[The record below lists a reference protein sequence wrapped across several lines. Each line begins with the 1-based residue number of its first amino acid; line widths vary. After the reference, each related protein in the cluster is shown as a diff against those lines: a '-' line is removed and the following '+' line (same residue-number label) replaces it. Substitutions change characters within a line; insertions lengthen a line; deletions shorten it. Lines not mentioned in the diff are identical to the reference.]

1 MQETADSAGRPL
13 RPHPP
18 NPHFGLRRCAATLAR
33 TRDRQWLTRRLTR
46 APDSYFMTH
55 FLATVLAS
63 LAAAA
68 VFTLLIPAE
77 AASVEWEFPSSV
89 RR

>member
-1 MQETADSAGRPL
+1 M
-13 RPHPP
+13 
-18 NPHFGLRRCAATLAR
+18 
-33 TRDRQWLTRRLTR
+33 RDRQWLTRCGAPT
-46 APDSYFMTH
+46 PDSYFMTH

-77 AASVEWEFPSSV
+77 AASVEWEIPLSV
-89 RR
+89 GR

>member
-1 MQETADSAGRPL
+1 
-13 RPHPP
+13 
-18 NPHFGLRRCAATLAR
+18 
-33 TRDRQWLTRRLTR
+33 
-46 APDSYFMTH
+46 MTH

-77 AASVEWEFPSSV
+77 AASVEWEIPLSV
-89 RR
+89 GR